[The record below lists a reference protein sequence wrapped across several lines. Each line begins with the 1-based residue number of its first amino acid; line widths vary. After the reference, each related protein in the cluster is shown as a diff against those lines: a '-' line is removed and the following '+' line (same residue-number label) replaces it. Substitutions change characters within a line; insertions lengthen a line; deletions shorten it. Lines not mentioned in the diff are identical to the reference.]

1 MTLYFAPKSCYQ
13 FPRGVRKIGTNFQ
26 RRFPTIPMQ
35 LLRSSF
41 LALSLATAL
50 APTAIANN
58 FQDLSQLLSTKR
70 CPLCDLRG
78 AGLVMVN
85 LSRADLTGADLSGA
99 NLSQADL
106 TGANLAGANL
116 TGASLFGA
124 NLSGANLNGAI
135 TDGTDFRE
143 AYFDRATFINTR
155 LDDAYMQ
162 GAKAI
167 SSDAGPPQL
176 FYGWGL
182 LETRQGNYQSALGHY
197 DKALTIDPNFAPGY
211 LGRGLALLKI
221 GNETAAQENVEYA
234 ALLFEEQEDEVG
246 LKTSEQ
252 FLENL
257 TEMQE
262 ARRRGAGNPQLDS
275 IVRGVASM
283 AFKYLLPLIN

>member
-1 MTLYFAPKSCYQ
+1 MKP
-13 FPRGVRKIGTNFQ
+13 I
-26 RRFPTIPMQ
+26 
-35 LLRSSF
+35 RSF
-41 LALSLATAL
+41 CLALTFTTAL
-50 APTAIANN
+50 ATTAIADN
-58 FQDLSQLLSTKR
+58 FQDLSQLLSTKK

-85 LSRADLTGADLSGA
+85 LTRADLTGADLSGA

-124 NLSGANLNGAI
+124 NLAGANLNGAI

-143 AYFDRATFINTR
+143 AYFDRATFINTK
-155 LDDAYMQ
+155 LEDAYMQ

-167 SSDAGPPQL
+167 SSSAGTPQL

-182 LETRQGNYQSALGHY
+182 LETRQGNYQSALGNY

-221 GNETAAQENVEYA
+221 GNEAAAKENVEYA

-257 TEMQE
+257 AEMQD
-262 ARRRGAGNPQLDS
+262 ARKRGAGNPQLDG

>member
-1 MTLYFAPKSCYQ
+1 MKSIPSCLFALTVTMTLAP
-13 FPRGVRKIGTNFQ
+13 
-26 RRFPTIPMQ
+26 M
-35 LLRSSF
+35 
-41 LALSLATAL
+41 
-50 APTAIANN
+50 AIASN

-85 LSRADLTGADLSGA
+85 LARADLTGADLSGA

-124 NLSGANLNGAI
+124 NLTGANLNGAI
-135 TDGTDFRE
+135 TNGTDFRE
-143 AYFDRATFINTR
+143 AYFDRASFINTR
-155 LDDAYMQ
+155 LEDAYMQ

-167 SSDAGPPQL
+167 SREAGTPQL

-182 LETRQGNYQSALGHY
+182 LETRQGHYQSALGHY
-197 DKALTIDPNFAPGY
+197 DKALSIDPNFAAGY

-221 GNETAAQENVEYA
+221 GNEAAAKQNVEYA
-234 ALLFEEQEDEVG
+234 ALLFGEQEDEVG
-246 LKTSEQ
+246 VKTSEQ
-252 FLENL
+252 FLADLKN
-257 TEMQE
+257 MQDV
-262 ARRRGAGNPQLDS
+262 RKKGAGTPQLDA

>member
-1 MTLYFAPKSCYQ
+1 M
-13 FPRGVRKIGTNFQ
+13 GTNLQ
-26 RRFPTIPMQ
+26 RCFPKIPMRPI
-35 LLRSSF
+35 RSGF
-41 LALSLATAL
+41 LTLTLAMAL
-50 APTAIANN
+50 APTAIASN
-58 FQDLSQLLSTKR
+58 FQDLSQLLSTKK

-155 LDDAYMQ
+155 LDEAYMQ

-167 SSDAGPPQL
+167 SSEAGTPQL

-182 LETRQGNYQSALGHY
+182 LETRQGHYQSALGHY
-197 DKALTIDPNFAPGY
+197 DKALTLDPNFAPGY
-211 LGRGLALLKI
+211 LGRGLALLRI
-221 GNETAAQENVEYA
+221 GNEAAAKENVEYA

-257 TEMQE
+257 DAMQE
-262 ARRRGAGNPQLDS
+262 AKRKGAGTPQLDA